1 MILVLNL
8 GLVVNVLVT
17 CREVGMMTTIFYI
30 VTVIKVTNYST
41 GVYSIITMILI
52 DVKLPVSML
61 TLLLLLVTYK
71 MS

>member
-41 GVYSIITMILI
+41 GVFSIITMILI